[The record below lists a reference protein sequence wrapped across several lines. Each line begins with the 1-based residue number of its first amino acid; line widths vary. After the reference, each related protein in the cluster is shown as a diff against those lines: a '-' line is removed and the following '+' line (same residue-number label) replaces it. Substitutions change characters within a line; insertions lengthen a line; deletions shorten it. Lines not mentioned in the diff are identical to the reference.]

1 MKRLCETAGFLI
13 FVQGVA
19 GLIHQWVDWFRLF
32 NVVARLP
39 FLRDHGLF
47 VSLVLLVTGVALM
60 IASDAIKEDRA
71 KEENGK
77 SGENG
82 DDAPLTK

>member
-13 FVQGVA
+13 FVQGAA

-32 NVVARLP
+32 NLVARLP

-47 VSLVLLVTGVALM
+47 VSLVLLVAGVALM
-60 IASDAIKEDRA
+60 VASDAIEEDGA
-71 KEENGK
+71 AGKNGSDEEDG
-77 SGENG
+77 G
-82 DDAPLTK
+82 APLTK